1 MSEANYLE
9 MVRES
14 EELRESKIIVLPETA
29 QAIKQN
35 TEQLGAYLVQMGQI
49 MLQMQTRLDE
59 LEEKQ
64 RLVTLSHEDVKA
76 VQVLIRNR
84 AIEYCEKYELEDP
97 VSRRTISGAI
107 KKAVLKRYGVKDLH
121 DVPAIARQ
129 AVESQISK
137 WADIRLAMKC
147 REKSRAAGGA

>member
-1 MSEANYLE
+1 MSEVNYLD

-35 TEQLGAYLVQMGQI
+35 TEQLGAYLAQMGQI

-84 AIEYCEKYELEDP
+84 TIEYCEKYELEDP
-97 VSRRTISGAI
+97 ASRRTISGAI
-107 KKAVLKRYGVKDLH
+107 KKAVLKRYGIKDLH
-121 DVPAIARQ
+121 DVPVIARQ
-129 AVESQISK
+129 AVESQIGK

-147 REKSRAAGGA
+147 REKSRAAGGT